1 MKGFYGKPPAPV
13 NAKIANKII
22 GDEEVITCRPAD
34 LLEDEF
40 DKYKTEGEQKKVL
53 SNLMK
58 MHLLMPYIHQSL
70 QNSLKE
76 KQLKKNLKVLLFQAI
91 MKLEF
96 QLNIMLKLTETYM
109 KLKSCLLDLWKLKKL
124 KKDHSLLLKVD

>member
-40 DKYKTEGEQKKVL
+40 DKYKNRRGTKRFCQ
-53 SNLMK
+53 
-58 MHLLMPYIHQSL
+58 I
-70 QNSLKE
+70 
-76 KQLKKNLKVLLFQAI
+76 
-91 MKLEF
+91 
-96 QLNIMLKLTETYM
+96 
-109 KLKSCLLDLWKLKKL
+109 
-124 KKDHSLLLKVD
+124 